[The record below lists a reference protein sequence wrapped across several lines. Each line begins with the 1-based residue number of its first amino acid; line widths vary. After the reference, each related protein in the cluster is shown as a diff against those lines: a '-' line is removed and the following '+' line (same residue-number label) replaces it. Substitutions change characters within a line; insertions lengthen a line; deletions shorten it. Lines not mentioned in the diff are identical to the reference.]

1 MSELTVER
9 SLHEYDVGSAS
20 RVCMDPAVMAE
31 LDLRP
36 GDLLRL
42 STFHQEILA
51 RVAEPI
57 EDDRGSRRVR
67 LNRLQRQALRVRIH
81 GALEIAC
88 ERERPTA
95 RVRIQPAVDLGSISA
110 HHLEEHLKEEL
121 VENRAPVIAGA
132 LLFLHFHHSVSGT
145 LYRIVEVEGQS
156 GVVDAST
163 DVVLD
168 AAPDGFSSSLGL
180 DLTFDDL
187 GGMDREIRLIREL
200 VQLPLK
206 FPAIYRQLGIAPIRG
221 LILYGPP
228 GTGKTLLA
236 RATTN
241 ELDAQFYYINGPE
254 IVGSTYGESEGNLRR
269 IFGEAIHH
277 SPSVIFIDELDAI
290 AIRRGESGSHSDT
303 RLVTQLLSLMDGV
316 NRVDGVVVIGTTNRL
331 DAIDVALRRPGRFDY
346 ELYIGA
352 PDRAGREQIL
362 GVHTREMPLDHAA
375 RAFVP
380 ELAADTSGFVGADLM
395 GLCRLAGLNA
405 LRRHLPAEG
414 VDWSKAQQL
423 AQTLHVQ
430 VEDLKAARRECRPS
444 AARGTLVVAAE
455 HGFAEV
461 GGLAAAKA
469 QLQVCL
475 VTPLAGGQQSP
486 QGVLLQGPSGAGKSL
501 LARAV
506 AKEAGASLILVSG
519 PELFSKWLGET
530 EEAVRHVFKLARELA
545 PSLVF
550 FDQLDAIA
558 PIRGRGTGSW
568 STERVVHQILAELDK
583 LNGARDVGVIAATNR
598 VDQIDDALLQ
608 AGRFGMT
615 ITLALPEPV
624 EREAILALHLNG
636 VNRAVEPEALASL
649 AQWTDGFSG
658 AQLRMLAVYLKR
670 EIAALPDAQPV
681 AWETLYHHWQHQ
693 TTQPASSAAEPAKG
707 VASEHAHEHGHDHG
721 HGHSHSHSHSH
732 PQSHP
737 QSHS

>member
-1 MSELTVER
+1 MAMTELTVER

-20 RVCMDPAVMAE
+20 RVCIDAAVMME
-31 LDLRP
+31 LDLHP

-57 EDDRGSRRVR
+57 EEDRGSRRIR
-67 LNRLQRQALRVRIH
+67 LNRLQRQALRARIH
-81 GALEIAC
+81 SQVDVAR
-88 ERERPTA
+88 ERERSTA
-95 RVRIQPAVDLGSISA
+95 RVRLQPAVDLGSVSA

-156 GVVDAST
+156 GVVDAGT
-163 DVVLD
+163 DVELD
-168 AAPDGFSSSLGL
+168 AAPDGFTGTLGL

-187 GGMDREIRLIREL
+187 GGLEREIRLIREL

-228 GTGKTLLA
+228 GTGKTLLT
-236 RATTN
+236 RATAN
-241 ELDAQFYYINGPE
+241 ELDAQFYYISGPE

-303 RLVTQLLSLMDGV
+303 RLVTQLLSLMDGL

-331 DAIDVALRRPGRFDY
+331 DAIDIALRRPGRFDY

-395 GLCRLAGLNA
+395 SLCRLAGLHA
-405 LRRHLPAEG
+405 LRRHLPSEG
-414 VDWSKAQQL
+414 IDWSKTHQL
-423 AQTLHVQ
+423 AHTLHVQ
-430 VEDLKAARRECRPS
+430 VEDFKAARRECRPS

-455 HGFAEV
+455 HGFAQV

-475 VTPLAGGQQSP
+475 VSPLASGSETP
-486 QGVLLQGPSGAGKSL
+486 QGVLLQGPSGVGKSL

-506 AKEAGASLILVSG
+506 AKESGASLILVSG

-558 PIRGRGTGSW
+558 PVRGRGTGSW
-568 STERVVHQILAELDK
+568 STERVVHQLLAELDN

-598 VDQIDDALLQ
+598 VDLIDDALLQ
-608 AGRFGMT
+608 PGRFGTT
-615 ITLALPEPV
+615 ITLTLPEAL
-624 EREAILALHLNG
+624 EREATLAIHLNG
-636 VNRAVEPEALASL
+636 VNREVGAEALASL
-649 AQWTDGFSG
+649 AQWADGFSG

-670 EIAALPDAQPV
+670 EIATLPGAQPIP
-681 AWETLYHHWQHQ
+681 WEALYQGWQHQ
-693 TTQPASSAAEPAKG
+693 TMHHADDLAEPAKSP
-707 VASEHAHEHGHDHG
+707 AENHR
-721 HGHSHSHSHSH
+721 H
-732 PQSHP
+732 PHR
-737 QSHS
+737 HL